1 MVYGCCKK
9 CFLECIGDG
18 DHRPYLLF
26 IAKISSSRI
35 CVQKHF
41 EHELECLKACL
52 DIINVNIILY
62 DLDSKSSNDVY
73 TTLVET
79 CC

>member
-1 MVYGCCKK
+1 
-9 CFLECIGDG
+9 
-18 DHRPYLLF
+18 
-26 IAKISSSRI
+26 
-35 CVQKHF
+35 
-41 EHELECLKACL
+41 LKACL